1 MSVSKEGGGKD
12 TLDVNGIVAH
22 ELVERARRAE
32 GVVSNGVDSN
42 GATLG
47 HANGAPLNPKASSSA
62 PATSTSAATSSAQAG
77 TSEAAPG
84 KSAAPA
90 TRPEAPAPSI
100 GTWDDFKKRFDT
112 LENLTAKA
120 LEVGLKSRL
129 FLGPT
134 ARALTAGLRAKTN
147 MDKITRTVVGL
158 LGLPNKSDQ
167 ERTLHA
173 IHRLESRLID
183 LEEKLEDAN
192 ARANAIVVEA
202 PARESDERK

>member
-1 MSVSKEGGGKD
+1 MSVSKEGGGKG
-12 TLDVNGIVAH
+12 TLDVNGIVAN

-42 GATLG
+42 GATTG
-47 HANGAPLNPKASSSA
+47 HANGAPLNPKTSSSA
-62 PATSTSAATSSAQAG
+62 PATSTSAATSSRAG
-77 TSEAAPG
+77 TAETAPE

-90 TRPEAPAPSI
+90 TRPEAPAPAI

>member
-1 MSVSKEGGGKD
+1 MSVSKEGGGKG
-12 TLDVNGIVAH
+12 TLDVNGIVAN
-22 ELVERARRAE
+22 ELLERARPGDA
-32 GVVSNGVDSN
+32 VSNGVDSN
-42 GATLG
+42 GATPG
-47 HANGAPLNPKASSSA
+47 HANGAPLKPKTSSSA
-62 PATSTSAATSSAQAG
+62 PAMSTSASASTGAPEATP
-77 TSEAAPG
+77 AAKVG
-84 KSAAPA
+84 ATAA
-90 TRPEAPAPSI
+90 RPEAPAPAI

-112 LENLTAKA
+112 WENLTAKA
-120 LEVGLKSRL
+120 MEVGLKSRL

-134 ARALTAGLRAKTN
+134 ARALTAGLRAKAN
-147 MDKITRTVVGL
+147 VDKITRTVVGL
-158 LGLPNKSDQ
+158 LGLPTKSDQ

>member
-1 MSVSKEGGGKD
+1 MSVSKEGGGKG
-12 TLDVNGIVAH
+12 TLDVNGIVAN
-22 ELVERARRAE
+22 ELAERARLGDA
-32 GVVSNGVDSN
+32 VSNGVHSN
-42 GATLG
+42 GATTGL
-47 HANGAPLNPKASSSA
+47 ANGAPLNPKTSSSA
-62 PATSTSAATSSAQAG
+62 PATSTPASTTG
-77 TSEAAPG
+77 TQEAAP
-84 KSAAPA
+84 AAKA
-90 TRPEAPAPSI
+90 STNAARPEAPAPAI

-112 LENLTAKA
+112 WENLTAKA
-120 LEVGLKSRL
+120 MEVGLKSRL

-134 ARALTAGLRAKTN
+134 ARALTAGLRAKAN
-147 MDKITRTVVGL
+147 VDKITRTVVGL
-158 LGLPNKSDQ
+158 LGLPTKSDQ

>member
-1 MSVSKEGGGKD
+1 MSVSKEGGGKA
-12 TLDVNGIVAH
+12 TLDVNGIVAN
-22 ELVERARRAE
+22 ELVERARLGDA
-32 GVVSNGVDSN
+32 VSNGVDSN

-47 HANGAPLNPKASSSA
+47 HANGAPLNPKTSSSA
-62 PATSTSAATSSAQAG
+62 PATSTSASPSTGAQEATPAAKATSN
-77 TSEAAPG
+77 AA
-84 KSAAPA
+84 AA
-90 TRPEAPAPSI
+90 RPEAPAPAI

-112 LENLTAKA
+112 WENLTAKA
-120 LEVGLKSRL
+120 MEVGLKSRL

-134 ARALTAGLRAKTN
+134 ARALTAGLRAKAN
-147 MDKITRTVVGL
+147 VDKITRTVVGL
-158 LGLPNKSDQ
+158 LGLPTKSDQ